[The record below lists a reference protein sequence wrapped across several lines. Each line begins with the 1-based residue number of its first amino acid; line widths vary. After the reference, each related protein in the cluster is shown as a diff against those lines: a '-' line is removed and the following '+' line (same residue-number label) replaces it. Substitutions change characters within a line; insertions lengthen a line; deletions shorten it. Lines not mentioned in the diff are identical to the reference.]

1 LITAIAPCVY
11 KVPAAKQ
18 DEIEFRSLE
27 GVVQGGRRACPY
39 HQSESECGSPSLAH
53 LAGDDIHD
61 VMAGPVPAIH
71 VFFNSVLILRRTV
84 RSVSKED
91 SVFSGTSFETP
102 ANAGS
107 SG

>member
-1 LITAIAPCVY
+1 
-11 KVPAAKQ
+11 
-18 DEIEFRSLE
+18 
-27 GVVQGGRRACPY
+27 
-39 HQSESECGSPSLAH
+39 
-53 LAGDDIHD
+53 
-61 VMAGPVPAIH
+61 MAGPIPAIH

>member
-1 LITAIAPCVY
+1 MQSRTRSNFAVEKAWFKGEGGSAP
-11 KVPAAKQ
+11 
-18 DEIEFRSLE
+18 IIS
-27 GVVQGGRRACPY
+27 RAGEP
-39 HQSESECGSPSLAH
+39 GSPSLAP

-61 VMAGPVPAIH
+61 VMAGLVPAIH
-71 VFFNSVLILRRTV
+71 VIFNSVLILRRTV

-91 SVFSGTSFETP
+91 SVLSGTSFETP

>member
-1 LITAIAPCVY
+1 
-11 KVPAAKQ
+11 
-18 DEIEFRSLE
+18 
-27 GVVQGGRRACPY
+27 
-39 HQSESECGSPSLAH
+39 
-53 LAGDDIHD
+53 
-61 VMAGPVPAIH
+61 MAGLVPAIH

-91 SVFSGTSFETP
+91 SVFSGISFETP